1 MDILSGMATETGA
14 RAPMTTIKVPQ
25 PLRQRIAGDAA
36 EEGVTAAVF
45 LTGLV
50 DRYERDRRFAQVRRA
65 YAGYDRS
72 GDSDYAELT
81 QTWDRVTA
89 EDLDTAEDGQDA

>member
-1 MDILSGMATETGA
+1 MLSGMATTSA
-14 RAPMTTIKVPQ
+14 KAPMTTIKVPQ

-50 DRYERDRRFAQVRRA
+50 DRYERDRRFAEVRRA
-65 YAGYDRS
+65 YACHDS
-72 GDSDYAELT
+72 SADSDYVELS
-81 QTWDRVTA
+81 QTWDRLTA
-89 EDLDTAEDGQDA
+89 EDLDTAEDIEDDA